1 MSHCAVTESRPND
14 SPEAPA
20 SRLAA
25 WRTMA
30 GHWLALFAGCVVWG
44 LGIAMTVK
52 GRLGVAP
59 WEVLQ
64 VAVSRLSG
72 LTLGRVGQLIGL
84 LLVVLTF
91 LAARI
96 KPKWATLVTM
106 FFVGFFVDIWYS
118 RLPDVEQLGWR
129 IVMLLGGTVVIG
141 FATGLYLRADLGA
154 GPRDGAMF
162 AICKLTKSS
171 VRRARTI
178 LEIAALALG
187 VALGGPL
194 GWGTLTYALIIG
206 PIVQL
211 FMRLLN
217 VRPQAGKAVG

>member
-1 MSHCAVTESRPND
+1 MVAQRASVDRP
-14 SPEAPA
+14 S
-20 SRLAA
+20 A
-25 WRTMA
+25 WRTA
-30 GHWLALFAGCVVWG
+30 ARWLALFAGCVVWG

-72 LTLGRVGQLIGL
+72 LSLGRVGQLIGL
-84 LLVVLTF
+84 LLVVLTY

-96 KPKWATLVTM
+96 KPKWATLITM
-106 FFVGFFVDIWYS
+106 FFVGFFVDVWYPL
-118 RLPDVEQLGWR
+118 LPDAEQLGWR
-129 IVMLLGGTVVIG
+129 ISMLLGGTVVIG

-162 AICKLTKSS
+162 AVCKLAKSS
-171 VRRARTI
+171 VRRARTG
-178 LEIAALALG
+178 LEVAALVLG

-194 GWGTLTYALIIG
+194 GWGTLAYALMIG
-206 PIVQL
+206 PVVQW
-211 FMRLLN
+211 FMRLLGA
-217 VRPQAGKAVG
+217 RPKVGEAGE